1 MRRKNKDRIKRI
13 KMDSDYA
20 IILGIALRYKDAL
33 VEIATQRKIESIG
46 YGAQDNSVEVNIAR
60 EALGLPLDIPKYDDP
75 DYEEEEEGE
84 NK

>member
-1 MRRKNKDRIKRI
+1 MRRENKDRIKRI

-33 VEIATQRKIESIG
+33 VEIATRRKVESIG
-46 YGAQDNSVEVNIAR
+46 YGTQDNSFEVETAR
-60 EALGLPLDIPKYDDP
+60 TALGLPLDIPKYDDP
-75 DYEEEEEGE
+75 DYEEDEGE

>member
-1 MRRKNKDRIKRI
+1 MRRENKDRIKRI

-33 VEIATQRKIESIG
+33 VEIATRRKIESIG
-46 YGAQDNSVEVNIAR
+46 YGTEDNSFEVETAR
-60 EALGLPLDIPKYDDP
+60 EALGIPLDIPKYDDP
-75 DYEEEEEGE
+75 DYEEDEGE

>member
-1 MRRKNKDRIKRI
+1 MRRENKDRIKRI

-33 VEIATQRKIESIG
+33 VEIATQHKIRSLG
-46 YGAQDNSVEVNIAR
+46 YGTEDNSFEVETAR
-60 EALGLPLDIPKYDDP
+60 EALGMPLDIPKYDDP
-75 DYEEEEEGE
+75 DYEEEGEE

>member
-75 DYEEEEEGE
+75 DYEEEEGE

>member
-1 MRRKNKDRIKRI
+1 MRRENKDRIKRI

-46 YGAQDNSVEVNIAR
+46 YGTQDNSFEVETAR
-60 EALGLPLDIPKYDDP
+60 TALGLPLDISKYDDP
-75 DYEEEEEGE
+75 DYEEDEGE

>member
-75 DYEEEEEGE
+75 DYEENEGE
-84 NK
+84 EK

>member
-1 MRRKNKDRIKRI
+1 MKRENKDRIKRI
-13 KMDSDYA
+13 KMNSDYA
-20 IILGIALRYKDAL
+20 IILGVALRYKDAL
-33 VEIATQRKIESIG
+33 VEIATRRKIESIG
-46 YGAQDNSVEVNIAR
+46 CGTQDNSVEVNIAR

>member
-33 VEIATQRKIESIG
+33 VEIATHRKIESIG

>member
-33 VEIATQRKIESIG
+33 VEIATQHKIKSLG
-46 YGAQDNSVEVNIAR
+46 YGTEDNSFEVETAR
-60 EALGLPLDIPKYDDP
+60 EALGLPLDIPKYDNP
-75 DYEEEEEGE
+75 DYEEEEGE

>member
-1 MRRKNKDRIKRI
+1 MKRENKDRIKRI

-46 YGAQDNSVEVNIAR
+46 YGTQDNSVDVNIAR

-75 DYEEEEEGE
+75 DYEGEEGE

>member
-1 MRRKNKDRIKRI
+1 MKRENKDRIKKI

-46 YGAQDNSVEVNIAR
+46 YGTEDNSVEVNIAR
-60 EALGLPLDIPKYDDP
+60 EALGMPLDIPKYDDP
-75 DYEEEEEGE
+75 DYEEDEGE